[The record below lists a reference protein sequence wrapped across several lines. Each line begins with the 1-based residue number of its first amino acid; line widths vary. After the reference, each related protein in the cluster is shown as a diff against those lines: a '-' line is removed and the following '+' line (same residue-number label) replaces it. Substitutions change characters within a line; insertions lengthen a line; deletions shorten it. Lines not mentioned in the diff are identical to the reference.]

1 MCLVLALRGGK
12 FPLQRRTG
20 RDVETFRA
28 LFDVPGWKNYSLALT
43 ALLISGLALGL
54 GKISGGEWVAA
65 LAAVGAIFGA
75 ADVSGKWVTSKSNAP
90 NPLL

>member
-1 MCLVLALRGGK
+1 MDA
-12 FPLQRRTG
+12 
-20 RDVETFRA
+20 FRA
-28 LFDVPGWKNYSLALT
+28 LFEVPGWKNYSLALLAMIISGT
-43 ALLISGLALGL
+43 ALAL

-75 ADVSGKWVTSKSNAP
+75 ADVSSKWVARKTDVA

>member
-1 MCLVLALRGGK
+1 MMDA
-12 FPLQRRTG
+12 FRT
-20 RDVETFRA
+20 
-28 LFDVPGWKNYSLALT
+28 LFEVPGWKNYSLAMT

-65 LAAVGAIFGA
+65 LAAVGAIFGMT
-75 ADVSGKWVTSKSNAP
+75 DVSSKWVARQASAP

>member
-1 MCLVLALRGGK
+1 VS
-12 FPLQRRTG
+12 
-20 RDVETFRA
+20 TFRE
-28 LFDVPGWKNYSLALT
+28 LFEVPGWKNYSLALT

-54 GKISGGEWVAA
+54 GKITGGEWVAA

-75 ADVSGKWVTSKSNAP
+75 ADVSGKWVAKQANAN

>member
-1 MCLVLALRGGK
+1 VN
-12 FPLQRRTG
+12 
-20 RDVETFRA
+20 TFRE
-28 LFDVPGWKNYSLALT
+28 LFEVPGWKNYSLALI

-54 GKISGGEWVAA
+54 GKITGGEWVAA

-75 ADVSGKWVTSKSNAP
+75 ADVSGKWVAGKVSAN